1 MILLGFA
8 KTTVLQKK
16 QKGMIE
22 MNKFNAFEII
32 EALAGSGKTQEL
44 MFRFLRLM
52 KSGADP
58 RTILAT
64 TFSRKAAGEIRD
76 RIIES
81 LAKAVLD
88 PDELKSLVKHV
99 PEIDDGQEGCEKLLR
114 ELSASMHRLNI
125 GTIDSFFVKT
135 AQSFSDAL
143 EMTPG
148 WSILD
153 EAHEEEVFSSA
164 VESMTKDTKNT
175 KHFADLLRWSKSGAK
190 VPIGKTLSELQRQ
203 AYTSVRDTD
212 ESAWLWGTEFP
223 TMGKVEVATA
233 IQQLATQVTEKK
245 RHATDLVKAIDK
257 LERGDW
263 KSFVTTGMASKV
275 LDESYQYYRQDIDS
289 HIVTALEPLVNHAIG
304 VMANRLIAKNKGTYE
319 LMHDLNECWS
329 EAKHASG
336 RYSFDDVTY
345 RLSFINV
352 MQNLMELQFRL
363 DNSID
368 HMLIDEFQDTS
379 LTQWSVLKPIV
390 DEIYQSES
398 DRSLFVVGD
407 VKQSLYGFRGG
418 EPALLRTLPDR
429 LQDAETRKLEKS
441 WRCSSPV
448 LDAVNT
454 IFENAHK
461 ADLLQDHASG
471 AAESWQEDFI
481 HHESAKPKRAGYAV
495 IETAGIDPD
504 EEKSQLALTVEK
516 VVEIVSHIHKN
527 APKAEIGILVR
538 GNTKQQI
545 QRIVHALRTN
555 KDHPV
560 LAAEFGGNPLTDSP
574 AVTVI
579 LSALLM
585 ADVPGN
591 SIARFHVCNS
601 PLSQHL
607 EIEWD
612 GSDGAYERVCR
623 KIRRQ
628 LASKGYAEVVSTFAE
643 QLIASVDERER
654 LRLWQLIELAE
665 SRSDDIGPSGG
676 LRPSEFVKLVKETQV
691 PDPASSLV
699 QVMTVHKS
707 KGLSFDAVVV
717 CDLDQA
723 IWKSPKIMEEH
734 DDPCEPPVHV
744 GMYASEYLD
753 HAIPEYADMRC
764 EMQSHQVNDALC
776 LLYVA
781 MTRAKHALHMV
792 IPSRKSK
799 KHVKRLD
806 GLLLQILG
814 EDQPQEPDTIVWTA
828 KGSDKNWFRALS
840 SEAGHE
846 QTESIKPFTMKEL
859 HTDDVFQGHGVAS
872 SSPSSLEGGGKVNI
886 SERFNGKTNSGLS
899 WGTVTHYWFEEIE
912 WLDGTT
918 PSIETLIASAPREEA
933 ALLGEET
940 LRAAAECFIA
950 AIESN
955 AIHELLSK
963 PKGNV
968 AVFNEQTFALRVE
981 KGTDFAS
988 VSLKELTDLQGSIDR
1003 LVVFY
1008 DDEGTPIRADVIDW
1022 KTDSFTDD
1030 EREKKIEHYAP
1041 QLASY
1046 RLAASRLL
1054 GIDPA
1059 DVSTNLVFVK
1069 YREIVHIEEET
1080 SVSVS

>member
-1 MILLGFA
+1 M
-8 KTTVLQKK
+8 V
-16 QKGMIE
+16 E
-22 MNKFNAFEII
+22 MKEFNEFEII

-44 MFRFLRLM
+44 MFRFLRLI

-58 RTILAT
+58 KTILAT

-88 PDELKSLVKHV
+88 PADLDLLVKHV
-99 PEIDDGQEGCEKLLR
+99 PEMNDGQEGCEKLLR
-114 ELSASMHRLNI
+114 DLSASLHRLNI

-143 EMTPG
+143 GMTPG

-153 EAHEEEVFSSA
+153 EVHEEEVFSTA
-164 VESMTKDTKNT
+164 IIGMTKDAKNT

-190 VPIGKTLSELQRQ
+190 VSIGKTLSEMQRQ

-212 ESAWLWGTEFP
+212 ESAWRWGQEFP
-223 TMGKVEVATA
+223 VMENDEVVSA
-233 IQQLATQVTEKK
+233 IQHLATLTTEKK
-245 RHATDLVKAIDK
+245 RHASDLLKAINK
-257 LERGDW
+257 LQRGDW

-275 LDESYQYYRQDIDS
+275 LDETFQYYRQDIDS
-289 HIVTALEPLVNHAIG
+289 HIVIALEPLVNHAIG

-319 LMHDLNECWS
+319 LMHELNECWA

-336 RYSFDDVTY
+336 MYSFDDVTY

-352 MQNLMELQFRL
+352 MQNLLELQFRL

-379 LTQWSVLKPIV
+379 LTQWSVLKPIIN
-390 DEIYQSES
+390 EIYQSES
-398 DRSLFVVGD
+398 DRSLFIVGD

-418 EPALLRTLPDR
+418 EPELLRALPEKLSR
-429 LQDAETRKLEKS
+429 AETRKLDKS
-441 WRCSSPV
+441 WRCSPPV
-448 LDAVNT
+448 LNAVNT
-454 IFENAHK
+454 IFEHAHK
-461 ADLLQDHASG
+461 ANLLEDYAPG
-471 AAESWQEDFI
+471 AAENWQNDFI
-481 HHESAKPKRAGYAV
+481 HHESAKPNRVGYAA
-495 IETAGIDPD
+495 IETADVDPN
-504 EEKSQLALTVEK
+504 EKKSQLTLTVEK
-516 VVEIVSHIHKN
+516 VVQIVSKIHNN
-527 APKAEIGILVR
+527 APKAQIGILVR

-555 KDHPV
+555 KEHEV

-585 ADVPGN
+585 ADDPGN
-591 SIARFHVCNS
+591 SVARFHVCSS

-607 EIEWD
+607 EIEWN
-612 GSDGAYERVCR
+612 GSQSAYERACR
-623 KIRRQ
+623 KIRRR
-628 LASKGYAEVVSTFAE
+628 LTSKGYAEVVSAFAE
-643 QLIASVDERER
+643 QLIKSVDERER

-665 SRSDDIGPSGG
+665 SRSGDIGPSGG
-676 LRPSEFVKLVKETQV
+676 LRPSEFVKLVQETQV

-717 CDLDQA
+717 CDLDQP
-723 IWKSPKIMEEH
+723 IWKSPKIMEVH
-734 DDPCEPPVHV
+734 NDPCEPPVHV

-753 HAIPEYADMRC
+753 QAMPEYAQMRN
-764 EMQSHQVNDALC
+764 EMQGQQVNDALC

-792 IPSRKSK
+792 IPSRTSK
-799 KHVKRLD
+799 NHVKRLD
-806 GLLLQILG
+806 GLLLQIIG
-814 EDQPQEPDTIVWTA
+814 EEQAQEPDKIIWIA
-828 KGSDKNWFRALS
+828 QGSDKNWYRALS
-840 SEAGHE
+840 SEADHE
-846 QTESIKPFTMKEL
+846 KPAVIKPFSMNVL
-859 HTDDVFQGHGVAS
+859 DDCDVFQGHGVAN
-872 SSPSSLEGGGKVNI
+872 SSPSSLEGGGKVNVTD
-886 SERFNGKTNSGLS
+886 RFNGKTNSGFS

-912 WLDGTT
+912 WLDGPT
-918 PSIETLIASAPREEA
+918 PSIETLMASAPKEEA

-940 LRAAAECFIA
+940 LFAAAQCFIA

-955 AIHELLSK
+955 VMKKLLTK
-963 PKGNV
+963 PEGNV

-1008 DDEGTPIRADVIDW
+1008 DEEGIPISADVIDW
-1022 KTDSFTDD
+1022 KTDSFDAD
-1030 EREKKIEHYAP
+1030 ELEAKIEHYAP
-1041 QLASY
+1041 QIASY
-1046 RLAASRLL
+1046 RLAAAKLL
-1054 GIDPA
+1054 GIEQA
-1059 DVSTNLVFVK
+1059 VVSTSLVFVK
-1069 YREIVHIEEET
+1069 NQKVVLLDGKT
-1080 SVSVS
+1080 LLAGS